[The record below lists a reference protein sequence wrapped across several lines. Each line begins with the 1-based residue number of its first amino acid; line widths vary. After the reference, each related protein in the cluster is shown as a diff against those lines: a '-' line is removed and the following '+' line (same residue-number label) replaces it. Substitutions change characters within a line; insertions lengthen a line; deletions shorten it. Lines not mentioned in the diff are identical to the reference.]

1 MTRASK
7 TMEERVSQKNRVLAT
22 TTTTNCQKHKV
33 LNATQKR
40 KEKARNERNIT
51 PRK

>member
-7 TMEERVSQKNRVLAT
+7 TIEESKSKKLSAS

-33 LNATQKR
+33 LDATQKR
-40 KEKARNERNIT
+40 KEKARNERNIS

>member
-7 TMEERVSQKNRVLAT
+7 TMEESKSKKPSATT

-33 LNATQKR
+33 LDATQKR
-40 KEKARNERNIT
+40 K
-51 PRK
+51 RKGKK